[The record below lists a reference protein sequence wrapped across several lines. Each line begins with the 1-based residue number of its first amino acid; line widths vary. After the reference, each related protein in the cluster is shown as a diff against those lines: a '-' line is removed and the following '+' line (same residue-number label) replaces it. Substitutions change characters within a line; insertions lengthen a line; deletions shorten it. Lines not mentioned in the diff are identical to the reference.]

1 MLLAT
6 EWYLLRFF
14 FFSWDGAGVDVGS
27 RADGDG
33 ALVGTDPPTP
43 LSTAAPWGRA
53 LPLCLAQKDK

>member
-14 FFSWDGAGVDVGS
+14 FSWDCAGVDVRS

-33 ALVGTDPPTP
+33 AEVGTDPPAP

-53 LPLCLAQKDK
+53 LPLRLAQKDK

>member
-6 EWYLLRFF
+6 EWYLLRF

-33 ALVGTDPPTP
+33 ALVGTDPPAP

-53 LPLCLAQKDK
+53 LLFA